1 MNFEGRWL
9 TNLGEIQ
16 RRGEA
21 RATGGKRGRGKE
33 EEDEDEAN
41 IRMEEGQTEEII
53 NLRMYNQ
60 G

>member
-1 MNFEGRWL
+1 MANKSGG
-9 TNLGEIQ
+9 NLGEIQ

-21 RATGGKRGRGKE
+21 RATGGKRGGGKE
-33 EEDEDEAN
+33 EEDEVN
-41 IRMEEGQTEEII
+41 VSMEEGQTEEII